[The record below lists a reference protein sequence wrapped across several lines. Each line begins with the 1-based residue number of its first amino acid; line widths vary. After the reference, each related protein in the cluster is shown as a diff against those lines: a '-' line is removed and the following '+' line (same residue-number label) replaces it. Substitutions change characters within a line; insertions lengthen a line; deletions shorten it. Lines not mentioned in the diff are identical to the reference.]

1 MTWLGKKV
9 TGQHNGTIDLKSGT
23 LDVEGNTIHSGKFV
37 IDMTS
42 IKNVDLTDAETNG
55 KLIGH
60 LKSDDFFSVEK
71 YPEATLTITEKAEFN
86 GNTAHVKGDLTIKG
100 ITNPVEF
107 DVTRDGQ
114 VVFSVEGPLFFGAIE
129 MFEHVLHHIHNEPDV
144 FIFNFHRCPV
154 IDVTAVEEIR
164 RVVRELK
171 AADRRV
177 VFAHLSAPVRQT
189 LMHYGVLDHVDTFE
203 TTQEAIDAS

>member
-1 MTWLGKKV
+1 MKTMLIAMSMIVGGGASAKEYKADTEKTQITWLGKKV
-9 TGQHNGTIDLKSGT
+9 TGQHHGTIDLKSGT
-23 LDVEGNTIHSGKFV
+23 LNVDGNTIHSGKFV
-37 IDMTS
+37 INMTS

-71 YPEATLTITEKAEFN
+71 YPEATLAITEKAEFK

-114 VVFSVEGPLFFGAIE
+114 AYTSTVTVNRAKYNVRYGSKSFFNDLGDKVIYDNFEIGVKLVVQ
-129 MFEHVLHHIHNEPDV
+129 D
-144 FIFNFHRCPV
+144 
-154 IDVTAVEEIR
+154 
-164 RVVRELK
+164 
-171 AADRRV
+171 
-177 VFAHLSAPVRQT
+177 
-189 LMHYGVLDHVDTFE
+189 
-203 TTQEAIDAS
+203 